1 MSDAL
6 DFATGQHM
14 ADLVDRE
21 LGNMRRTPAKPAP
34 VPPKQIPDALLL
46 EQMQDAAMPSVI
58 AHARATKIAMAKDP
72 LAHTRPQSI
81 YERENPNGPKGW
93 KE

>member
-21 LGNMRRTPAKPAP
+21 IAQMRRAPKPAP
-34 VPPKQIPDALLL
+34 VAAKQIPDALLIERL
-46 EQMQDAAMPSVI
+46 QDAAMPGVI
-58 AHARATKIAMAKDP
+58 AAERNRQVAKAKDP
-72 LAHTRPQSI
+72 YAT
-81 YERENPNGPKGW
+81 ERLPVNEGGRT
-93 KE
+93 